1 MVLTANNLNELLL
14 DSKKSEYTLIINMV
28 AKLSIDKYSNNN
40 NNNNN
45 NNNSNNNGNTNSN
58 RFIYN
63 SKK

>member
-1 MVLTANNLNELLL
+1 
-14 DSKKSEYTLIINMV
+14 MV
-28 AKLSIDKYSNNN
+28 AKLSIGKYS
-40 NNNNN
+40 NNNN

>member
-1 MVLTANNLNELLL
+1 
-14 DSKKSEYTLIINMV
+14 MV
-28 AKLSIDKYSNNN
+28 AKSSIGKS